1 MVCIP
6 SARNNIQSLL
16 CSRMVSDDV
25 VKRRKQYPIWR
36 SSRAGRRQN
45 SVFPPRRACR
55 AADGKLWATAR
66 HGAPSYGYTGHT
78 LAARSSACAHF
89 RSQTTLI
96 LNIYIRGKIIHK
108 VFYFLKPYS
117 INKVWEELTKPLN
130 YDPRYIHLQLG
141 WSLPRLF
148 SPQTSLSLSDKRTRS
163 TAAQHRMD
171 LRTSRDLKPGIA
183 RPILSDSLRPG
194 LSLATS
200 MVAGGNPILPWLGG
214 YRREMI
220 CRELGARGY
229 LRNQHAQ

>member
-1 MVCIP
+1 MMWWRGANSILSDEVHAQADDRIP
-6 SARNNIQSLL
+6 FSRREGLAEPPTGSSGRSSGPQPVMERQAMGIQDTPWQRAPQRALTSARRPL
-16 CSRMVSDDV
+16 
-25 VKRRKQYPIWR
+25 
-36 SSRAGRRQN
+36 
-45 SVFPPRRACR
+45 
-55 AADGKLWATAR
+55 
-66 HGAPSYGYTGHT
+66 
-78 LAARSSACAHF
+78 
-89 RSQTTLI
+89 TLI